1 MRKLFELFLSF
12 FRPVPKD
19 VVNTG
24 HMTEDQLWD
33 YRHENGLCTWC
44 GSSEDVAPEGTHC
57 DADGICF
64 KCFMKAEFEEAER
77 DLRQMIER
85 EEDCSRR
92 LVLIGEYEDEF
103 GTYNG

>member
-24 HMTEDQLWD
+24 YMTYED
-33 YRHENGLCTWC
+33 G
-44 GSSEDVAPEGTHC
+44 
-57 DADGICF
+57 
-64 KCFMKAEFEEAER
+64 ER

-92 LVLIGEYEDEF
+92 LVLIEEYEYEF
-103 GTYNG
+103 GAYNG